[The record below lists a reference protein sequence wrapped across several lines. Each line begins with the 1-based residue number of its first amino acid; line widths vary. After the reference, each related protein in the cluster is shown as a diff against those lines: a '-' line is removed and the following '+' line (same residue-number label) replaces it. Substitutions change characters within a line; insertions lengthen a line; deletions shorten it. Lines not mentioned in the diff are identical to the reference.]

1 MIKRTADNLN
11 TIYVLLFLNVAFF
24 FLQLQDFER
33 YQAAFQLDRD
43 RVFSGQLWRLFT
55 YQFVQGGAL
64 SLFFSLLILY
74 IMGSAIE
81 EQWGSFDFVLCFL
94 ASTLATAAVALGFGI
109 PLLGSYFLSYSLLF
123 VYAWSNPEH
132 TFLIFFVLPVK
143 VKWLA
148 WIAFGFLLLMA
159 ILRHGWAIAALGG
172 AAVSVTFAWR
182 KGKPTRYK
190 PVVLRPAL
198 PAPPDGVSE
207 RTADR
212 NLALFSSMKKIL
224 EKGSPS
230 DTEAFI
236 RSIEPSVV
244 KGVNIC
250 PPADYKPENEDR
262 YCVRC
267 EGFAECSI
275 RHVRLAAGP
284 AASKSQA
291 AI

>member
-33 YQAAFQLDRD
+33 YKAAFQLDRD
-43 RVFSGQLWRLFT
+43 RVFAGQLWRLFT

-94 ASTLATAAVALGFGI
+94 ASTLATAAVALAFGI
-109 PLLGSYFLSYSLLF
+109 PLLGSFFLSYSLLF
-123 VYAWSNPEH
+123 VYAWSNPEY
-132 TFLIFFVLPVK
+132 TFYIFFVLPVK

-148 WIAFGFLLLMA
+148 WIAFAFLVVMA
-159 ILRHGWAIAALGG
+159 VTRQGWAIAALGG
-172 AAVSVTFAWR
+172 AAVSVAFAWR
-182 KGKPTRYK
+182 KGKPTRFA

-198 PAPPDGVSE
+198 PTPPEGVSD
-207 RTADR
+207 RKADR
-212 NLALFSSMKKIL
+212 NLALFGSIRKALQEGTPEEKKALIQ
-224 EKGSPS
+224 
-230 DTEAFI
+230 
-236 RSIEPSVV
+236 SIEPSVV

-262 YCVRC
+262 YCIRC

-275 RHVRLAAGP
+275 RYIELGGSP
-284 AASKSQA
+284 AAAVKR
-291 AI
+291 

>member
-11 TIYVLLFLNVAFF
+11 TIYVLLFLNIAFF
-24 FLQLQDFER
+24 FLQLQDYER

-43 RVFSGQLWRLFT
+43 RVFAGQLWRLFT

-94 ASTLATAAVALGFGI
+94 ASTLATAAVALAFGI
-109 PLLGSYFLSYSLLF
+109 PLLGSFFLSYSLLF
-123 VYAWSNPEH
+123 VYAWANPEH
-132 TFLIFFVLPVK
+132 TFYLFFVLPVK

-148 WIAFGFLLLMA
+148 WIAFAFLVVMA
-159 ILRHGWAIAALGG
+159 VLRQGWAIAALGG
-172 AAVSVTFAWR
+172 AAVSVAFAWR
-182 KGKPTRYK
+182 KGRPTRYK
-190 PVVLRPAL
+190 PVILRPEL
-198 PAPPDGVSE
+198 PAPQEGVSD

-212 NLALFSSMKKIL
+212 NLALFGSIKKALAEDSSGKIDAL
-224 EKGSPS
+224 V
-230 DTEAFI
+230 
-236 RSIEPSVV
+236 RSLEPSVV

-262 YCVRC
+262 YCIRC

-275 RHVRLAAGP
+275 RYIKLGGRP
-284 AASKSQA
+284 AAAVKRQG
-291 AI
+291 

>member
-43 RVFSGQLWRLFT
+43 RVFAGQLWRLFT

-94 ASTLATAAVALGFGI
+94 ASTLATAGVALAFGI
-109 PLLGSYFLSYSLLF
+109 PLLGSFFLSYSLLF

-132 TFLIFFVLPVK
+132 TFYIFFVLPVK

-148 WIAFGFLLLMA
+148 WIAFAFLVLMA
-159 ILRHGWAIAALGG
+159 VLRQGWAIAALGG
-172 AAVSVTFAWR
+172 AAVSVAFAWR
-182 KGKPTRYK
+182 KGKLTRYK
-190 PVVLRPAL
+190 PVAGRPAL
-198 PAPPDGVSE
+198 PTPPDGVSD

-212 NLALFSSMKKIL
+212 NLALFGSIKKAL
-224 EKGSPS
+224 AEGTPEEK
-230 DTEAFI
+230 EALI

-262 YCVRC
+262 YCIRC

-275 RHVRLAAGP
+275 RFIRLGGRSAAVNR
-284 AASKSQA
+284 
-291 AI
+291 